1 MKPTIL
7 LPKKEKILTGILMS
21 VTIVMLLATIVS
33 LIFFRRQM
41 RSVDLPGDEDVQTF
55 DKHYALIVDD
65 PDDPLWDAVY
75 RQMQKV
81 GEEKNVY
88 VERFGDNLAADY
100 PKADLLR
107 IAIESRV
114 DGIIL
119 EADESD
125 EITAL
130 IYKAGLENIP
140 VVTVLHDC
148 VGSGRV
154 SFVGINNYSFGNEYG
169 NLILKAATEIRAGRK
184 DADEAGDEEA
194 EETTDEPETATE
206 GDEGTVRVLILL
218 DGQTADTSQSI
229 VYAAVQENIEAAGD
243 AARKL
248 IIDTERINANSVFRT
263 EERIRD
269 IVQNNTDLPDIIV
282 CLNEQNTASVYQTL
296 VDQNK
301 VGQIYVIGY
310 FDSDTILRGIERK
323 GIYATVT
330 ISAQQMGSDC
340 VEALDEYVNTGHVS
354 DYFSVDFACINAQN
368 VSQYLTKEA
377 EHESD

>member
-1 MKPTIL
+1 MKYSK
-7 LPKKEKILTGILMS
+7 LPKNDRILTGILLS
-21 VTIVMLLATIVS
+21 LTIVMLIATMIS
-33 LIFFRRQM
+33 LIVFRYQM
-41 RSVDLPGDEDVQTF
+41 RLANASDVEGERIY

-65 PDDPLWDAVY
+65 PDDPMWDSVY
-75 RQMQKV
+75 EHMLKV
-81 GEEKNVY
+81 GDEKNAY
-88 VERFGDNLAADY
+88 VERFGDNLATTY

-107 IAIESRV
+107 IAIESKV

-119 EADESD
+119 EGEETD

-130 IYKAGLENIP
+130 IYKANEENIP
-140 VVTVLHDC
+140 VVTVLKDC
-148 VGSGRV
+148 VGSKRV

-169 NLILKAATEIRAGRK
+169 NLILKAATEIRTNRAS
-184 DADEAGDEEA
+184 
-194 EETTDEPETATE
+194 E
-206 GDEGTVRVLILL
+206 GDAGSEDIVRVLILL
-218 DGQTADTSQSI
+218 DGQPLDASQNI

-248 IIDTERINANSVFRT
+248 IIDTERIDAASVFRT

-269 IVQNNTDLPDIIV
+269 IVQNTEKLPDIIV

-310 FDSDTILRGIERK
+310 FDSETILRGIERK

-330 ISAQQMGSDC
+330 IGAQQMGKYC
-340 VEALDEYVNTGHVS
+340 VEALDEYVNTGYVS
-354 DYFSVDFACINAQN
+354 DYFPVDFTCITAENLTE
-368 VSQYLTKEA
+368 YLKRGEENET
-377 EHESD
+377 D

>member
-1 MKPTIL
+1 MKPTIR
-7 LPKKEKILTGILMS
+7 LPKKEKILTGILLS

-33 LIFFRRQM
+33 LFFFRRQM
-41 RSVDLPGDEDVQTF
+41 RRVDLPGEEDVQTF
-55 DKHYALIVDD
+55 DQHYALIVDD

-75 RQMQKV
+75 RQMQTV
-81 GEEKNVY
+81 GEEQNVY
-88 VERFGDNLAADY
+88 VERFGDNLATSY

-107 IAIESRV
+107 IAIESKV

-184 DADEAGDEEA
+184 AAEDASEEDTDEADA
-194 EETTDEPETATE
+194 QE
-206 GDEGTVRVLILL
+206 GNDEGTVRVLILL

-243 AARKL
+243 AAQKL

-269 IVQNNTDLPDIIV
+269 IVQNNTDLPDIVV

-310 FDSDTILRGIERK
+310 FDSDTILRGIERR

-330 ISAQQMGSDC
+330 ISAQQMGDYC
-340 VEALDEYVNTGHVS
+340 VEALNEYVNTGHVS

-368 VSQYLTKEA
+368 VSQYLTEEA

>member
-1 MKPTIL
+1 MRKSKPSG
-7 LPKKEKILTGILMS
+7 LPRKEKILSRILLS
-21 VTIVMLLATIVS
+21 VTVIMLLATMVS

-41 RSVDLPGDEDVQTF
+41 RQVSKPSDAGERVY

-65 PDDPLWDAVY
+65 PDDPMWDAVY
-75 RQMQKV
+75 QHMRAV
-81 GEEKNVY
+81 GDEKNAY
-88 VERFGDNLAADY
+88 VERLGDNLASTY
-100 PKADLLR
+100 GKADLVR

-119 EADESD
+119 EGEESD

-130 IYKAGLENIP
+130 IYKAGLEGIP

-169 NLILKAATEIRAGRK
+169 NLILKAATEIRANRSAQT
-184 DADEAGDEEA
+184 DQEADSSSVEDE
-194 EETTDEPETATE
+194 
-206 GDEGTVRVLILL
+206 VRVLILL
-218 DGQTADTSQSI
+218 DGQSQDTSQSI

-243 AARKL
+243 AAQKL
-248 IIDTERINANSVFRT
+248 VIDTERINATSVFRT

-269 IVQNNTDLPDIIV
+269 IVQNSEKLPDIVV

-310 FDSDTILRGIERK
+310 FDSEMILHGIEKK

-330 ISAQQMGSDC
+330 IGAQQMGSYC
-340 VEALDEYVNTGHVS
+340 VDALDEYVNTGYVS
-354 DYFSVDFACINAQN
+354 DYFPVDFTCINAEN
-368 VSQYLTKEA
+368 VE
-377 EHESD
+377 EHLKKGDGNETD